1 MAKIHDFVRSASP
14 VLIEPQ
20 DPASTALYLYGDK
33 VDKQTLS
40 PEFDGIHLIERS
52 ATTLDGF
59 SAENTTHRMS
69 QVITGKGYTFCSET
83 RDTALGGQNTHFNFA
98 YVSNLNPNVYA
109 TAGCTLEFDSATVYS
124 SQPGDSADAR
134 ILKVTS
140 PEDAKSSLGSVT
152 TANYNQTV
160 AVPMDTINVD
170 GRWIMGN
177 AANSGYFYPNY
188 TFFYYRL
195 SDNSV
200 PLTSNQFG
208 NYVFPQIFGQSNI
221 DEKAVFFIEN
231 LQGGSNVIL
240 NKRLNVSDNAIA
252 TTDLLSF
259 SVSSVPAA
267 GTDSGGVVTSYT
279 TAYEYR
285 PLASQYMDDPRDVS
299 GNTKLSYI
307 VRFDS
312 ANNYHPLVA
321 TWDTSADT
329 FDIEV
334 AQNITGTLSSEIANY
349 VGHTSV
355 NGPYCSIAI
364 INEIIEAEGNKYV
377 AVFLETNISRRY
389 TTIAEARTLF
399 VYQIDPLNPLNLTFH
414 SSTVIPDTTLSHFW
428 LNDSKSQLAILSE
441 NATFIYN
448 FTDALGF
455 TKTSTLQG
463 KMYGIGRDYLDRIW
477 YTTDSSNFGD
487 SKPELHL
494 LTPTV
499 PITITIA
506 PELDDYTYAGSTIS
520 SYIEVS
526 AYNISGQRIQTEIK
540 LIIEGSGMVFGD
552 GSTVKTV
559 TSLTAGELQV
569 PINVTSA
576 GYSNITA
583 SVNV

>member
-1 MAKIHDFVRSASP
+1 MAKIHDFVRSPSP

-20 DPASTALYLYGDK
+20 DPASTALYLYGNK

-40 PEFDGIHLIERS
+40 PEFDGVHLIERS
-52 ATTLDGF
+52 VNSLSGF

-69 QVITGKGYTFCSET
+69 QIITGKGYTFCSGT
-83 RDTALGGQNTHFNFA
+83 RSTSLGAQDTHFNFA
-98 YVSNLNPNVYA
+98 YVSNLNPNVYSNS
-109 TAGCTLEFDSATVYS
+109 GCTLEFNSATMYS
-124 SQPGDSADAR
+124 SQSGEAGAGQ
-134 ILKVTS
+134 IIKVTS
-140 PEDAKSSLGSVT
+140 PEDAKSSLGSPTSVG
-152 TANYNQTV
+152 YNQIV
-160 AVPMDTINVD
+160 PVPMSTVNVD
-170 GRWIMGN
+170 TGWIMGN
-177 AANSGYFYPNY
+177 VSSSGYFYPNF

-200 PLTSNQFG
+200 PFTSSQFG
-208 NYVFPQIFGQSNI
+208 NYILPQIFGQSNI

-231 LQGGSNVIL
+231 LQGGTNVIL
-240 NKRLNVSDNAIA
+240 NKRLNIADNAIS
-252 TTDLLSF
+252 TTDLLNF
-259 SVSSVPAA
+259 SVSAIAAA
-267 GTDSGGVVTSYT
+267 GTDSGGAVTSYT
-279 TAYEYR
+279 SAYEYR

-312 ANNYHPLVA
+312 ANNYHPLAA
-321 TWDTSADT
+321 TWDTSTDT

-334 AQNITGTLSSEIANY
+334 VQNITGTLSSEIANY
-349 VGHTSV
+349 VGHLSI
-355 NGPYCSIAI
+355 GSQYCSTAI

-377 AVFLETNISRRY
+377 AVFLETNISGQY

-441 NATFIYN
+441 NAAFIYN

-455 TKTSTLQG
+455 TKTSTIQG
-463 KMYGIGRDYLDRIW
+463 KVYGIGRDYLDRIW